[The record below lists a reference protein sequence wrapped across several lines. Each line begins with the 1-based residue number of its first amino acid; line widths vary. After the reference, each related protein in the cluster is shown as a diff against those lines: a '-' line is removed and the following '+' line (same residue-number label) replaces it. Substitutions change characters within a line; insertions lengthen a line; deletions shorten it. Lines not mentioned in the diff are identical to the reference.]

1 MSDVDFIFFCDF
13 VVVYL
18 TPLISYN
25 PFLNLPM
32 SNINFLSID
41 QLNLQEFD
49 SNSEL
54 IPLLTPEDEEEMNN
68 EELPASLPILPLR
81 NTVLFPGV
89 VIPISAGRDK
99 SIKLINDANAG
110 DKIIGVV
117 AQKNEDIEDPTKND
131 IHTIGT
137 VARILRVL
145 KMPDGNIT
153 VILQGKK
160 RFEIDKVTSEKPYI
174 SASIKEV
181 EEKRPGKHDTE
192 FAAIVESVKELAIEI
207 IKESP
212 NIPTEATFAIKN
224 IESHSFLINFVSS
237 NMNLSVIEKQ
247 NLLAMNTLKE
257 RALETLR
264 FMNVELQKLELKNDI
279 QSKVRFDLDQQQRE
293 YFLHQQ
299 MKTIQE
305 ELGGVSQEQE
315 LDEMRLKAKSKKW
328 DDKTKTHFE
337 KELTKMQRMNPQAPD
352 FGIQRNYLELFLKL
366 PWNEFSKDNFDLTR
380 AQKIL
385 DRDHFGLE
393 DVKKRMI
400 EHLAVLKLRND
411 MKSPILCLTGP
422 PGVGKTSIGK
432 SVAAA
437 LGREYV
443 RISLGGL
450 RDEAEIRGHRKT
462 YIGAMPGRIIQSLK
476 KAGTS
481 NPVFVLDEID
491 KLSNSNHGDP
501 SSALLE
507 VLDPEQNNSFY
518 DNFLEYGYDLS
529 KVMFIATSNNLSAI
543 QPALRDRMEVIKM
556 SGYTIEEKVEIA
568 RQHLFPKQ
576 LAAHG
581 LTSKELTIGKK
592 QLEKIVE
599 GYTRES
605 GVRGLEAK
613 IAQVIRHAAKSVAM
627 EEEYNQ
633 KVTDEDIV
641 QVLGAPRMARDKS
654 ESNDVAGVVTGLAWT
669 AVGGDILFIESLLSP
684 GKGTMT
690 ITGNLGTVMKES
702 ATIALEYI
710 KANTTLLGLDSD
722 VISNYNIHLHV
733 PEGAT
738 PKDGPSAG
746 IAMLTSL
753 VSLFTQK
760 KIKKNMAMTGEITLR
775 GKVLPVGGIKEKIL
789 AAKRANIKEII
800 LCSENKQDIDEI
812 KPDYIKGLTFHYV
825 KEMSEVLQI
834 AITDQ
839 KVKNAKKL

>member
-1 MSDVDFIFFCDF
+1 
-13 VVVYL
+13 
-18 TPLISYN
+18 
-25 PFLNLPM
+25 M
-32 SNINFLSID
+32 SNQNIISFDNLS
-41 QLNLQEFD
+41 LQEID
-49 SNSEL
+49 SEADL

-68 EELPASLPILPLR
+68 EKLPDSLPILPLR
-81 NTVLFPGV
+81 NMVLFPGV

-99 SIKLINDANAG
+99 SIKLINEANAG

-117 AQKNEDIEDPTKND
+117 AQKNEGDEDPTKND
-131 IHTIGT
+131 IHSIGT

-160 RFEIDKVTSEKPYI
+160 RFAIDTVISEKPYLR
-174 SASIKEV
+174 AKVKEV
-181 EEKRPGKHDTE
+181 PEKRPGKHDTE
-192 FAAIVESVKELAIEI
+192 FTAIVESVKELAIKI

-212 NIPTEATFAIKN
+212 NIPSEATFAIKN
-224 IESHSFLINFVSS
+224 IESQSFLVNFVSS
-237 NMNLSVIEKQ
+237 NMNLTVMEKQ
-247 NLLAMNTLKE
+247 DLLTMNILKE

-264 FMNVELQKLELKNDI
+264 YMNVELQKLELKNDI

-305 ELGGVSQEQE
+305 ELGGVSYEE
-315 LDEMRLKAKSKKW
+315 EIEEMRVKSKSKVW
-328 DDKTKTHFE
+328 DEKTKKHFD
-337 KELTKMQRMNPQAPD
+337 KEISKIQRMNPQAPD
-352 FGIQRNYLELFLKL
+352 FGIQRNYLELFLEL
-366 PWNEFSKDNFDLTR
+366 PWNKFSKDNFDLKR

-385 DRDHFGLE
+385 NRDHFGLE
-393 DVKKRMI
+393 DVKKRII

-411 MKSPILCLTGP
+411 MKSPIICLTGP

-432 SVAAA
+432 SIAEA

-491 KLSNSNHGDP
+491 KLSVSSQGDP

-507 VLDPEQNNSFY
+507 VLDPEQNNDFY
-518 DNFLEYGYDLS
+518 DNFLEMGYDLS
-529 KVMFIATSNNLSAI
+529 KVMFIATSNNMANI
-543 QPALRDRMEVIKM
+543 QPALVDRMEVIKM
-556 SGYTIEEKVEIA
+556 TGYTIEEKTEIA
-568 RQHLFPKQ
+568 RQHLLPKQ
-576 LAAHG
+576 LKEHG
-581 LTSKELTIGKK
+581 LTSKNLTIGKR

-613 IAQVIRHAAKSVAM
+613 IAQVIRNAAKSVAM
-627 EEEYNQ
+627 EEDYNT
-633 KVTDEDIV
+633 KVTDEDVVKI
-641 QVLGAPRMARDKS
+641 LGAPKLARDKS

-669 AVGGDILFIESLLSP
+669 SVGGDILFIESLISP
-684 GKGTMT
+684 GKGNLTL
-690 ITGNLGTVMKES
+690 TGNLGTVMKES
-702 ATIALEYI
+702 TTIALEYI
-710 KANTTLLGLDSD
+710 KANSEIFGFQPETLSK
-722 VISNYNIHLHV
+722 YNIHMHV

-753 VSLFTQK
+753 VSLLTQRK
-760 KIKKNMAMTGEITLR
+760 VKKNLAMTGEITLR

-800 LCSENKQDIDEI
+800 LCHENRSDIDEI
-812 KPDYIKGLTFHYV
+812 KPEYIEGLTFHYI
-825 KEMSEVLQI
+825 KEMSEVIGVAL
-834 AITDQ
+834 TDE
-839 KVKNAKKL
+839 KVKNAKTL

>member
-1 MSDVDFIFFCDF
+1 
-13 VVVYL
+13 
-18 TPLISYN
+18 
-25 PFLNLPM
+25 M
-32 SNINFLSID
+32 SNHKILTIDNLS
-41 QLNLQEFD
+41 LQEFD
-49 SNSEL
+49 SEAEL

-68 EELPASLPILPLR
+68 EELPESLPILPLR
-81 NTVLFPGV
+81 NMVLFPGV
-89 VIPISAGRDK
+89 VIPITAGRDK
-99 SIKLINDANAG
+99 SIKLINDANASG
-110 DKIIGVV
+110 KNIGVV
-117 AQKNEDIEDPTKND
+117 AQKNEEDEDPTKDD
-131 IHTIGT
+131 IHTVGT

-153 VILQGKK
+153 IILQGKK
-160 RFEIDKVTSEKPYI
+160 RFEIAEVVSEEPYI
-174 SASIKEV
+174 TATVKEV
-181 EEKRPGKHDTE
+181 PEKRPKKNDTE
-192 FAAIVESVKELAIEI
+192 FNAIIDSLKELAVKI
-207 IKESP
+207 IQESP
-212 NIPTEATFAIKN
+212 NLPSEATFAIKN
-224 IESHSFLINFVSS
+224 IESKSFLVNFVSS
-237 NMNLSVIEKQ
+237 NMNLSVKEKQ
-247 NLLAMNTLKE
+247 DLLKINNLKD

-305 ELGGVSQEQE
+305 ELGGVSHEE
-315 LDEMRLKAKSKKW
+315 EFDEMSQRAKTKKW
-328 DDKTKTHFE
+328 DETTQKHFE
-337 KELTKMQRMNPQAPD
+337 KELSKLRRMNPQAPD
-352 FGIQRNYLELFLKL
+352 FSIQRNYLDLFLDL
-366 PWNEFSKDNFDLTR
+366 PWNEFSEDNFDLKR

-393 DVKKRMI
+393 EVKKRMI

-411 MKSPILCLTGP
+411 MKSPIICLTGP
-422 PGVGKTSIGK
+422 PGVGKTSIGR
-432 SVAAA
+432 SIAEA
-437 LGREYV
+437 LGRKYV

-462 YIGAMPGRIIQSLK
+462 YIGALPGRIIQSLK

-491 KLSNSNHGDP
+491 KLSNSHSGDP

-518 DNFLEYGYDLS
+518 DNFLEMGYDLS
-529 KVMFIATSNNLSAI
+529 NVMFIATSNNMATI

-568 RQHLFPKQ
+568 RQHLFPRQ
-576 LAAHG
+576 LKEHG

-605 GVRGLEAK
+605 GVRGLENK
-613 IAQVIRHAAKSVAM
+613 LAQVIRNAAKSVAM
-627 EEEYNQ
+627 EEEYNK

-641 QVLGAPRMARDKS
+641 KVLGVPRLERDKY

-669 AVGGDILFIESLLSP
+669 SVGGDILFIESLLSP

-702 ATIALEYI
+702 ATIALEFI
-710 KANTTLLGLDSD
+710 KANAQSLGLNSD
-722 VISNYNIHLHV
+722 ILNKFNIHLHV

-753 VSLFTQK
+753 VSLFSQK
-760 KIKKNMAMTGEITLR
+760 RVKKNLAMTGEITLR

-800 LCSENKQDIDEI
+800 LCHENKRDIDEI
-812 KPDYIKGLTFHYV
+812 KPEYLEGLTFHYV

-839 KVKNAKKL
+839 KVKNAKKLD